1 MYSPR
6 ISEELIPKIYKVAKA
21 KGVPMTKVVDEILD
35 DALTKIEIESVPY
48 EVKVS
53 KVRYQIKEKGDD
65 NE

>member
-1 MYSPR
+1 LYSPR